1 MPDDDAAAAAEAA
14 AAAAPPPPPPQA
26 VVVHPYTA
34 VNVKTHIR
42 VTLEMK
48 NPNFTKWAS
57 FFKALCGKFSLRP
70 HIDGPPP
77 GAGDPSWDIAECIV
91 RGWILNT
98 VADSVLD
105 LALTDENQS
114 AHELWVA
121 IEGLFRS
128 NRAPRVVFLLE
139 EFHSLKQG
147 DSTIDE
153 YCQRLKVK
161 AAALR
166 DIDETIEDAR
176 LVLSLLR
183 SLNPRYSGIADDIAN
198 SAVLPS
204 FSRAREMLSLKEL
217 HLANDEKTTAAFA
230 MVAASGSTCTSTGC
244 RSFLRCSHQC
254 SSQGLRG
261 WGQQERQRQQ
271 EARRLAR
278 PGQRQQRLAARQQCP
293 NRGQPPQGT
302 MVLLQPMG
310 FPGRCSFRWQ
320 QGPKSGSWQ
329 QGSQGG
335 RNQGLM
341 GANPQAHFAAPP
353 PPSPVW
359 DQVGLI
365 AALNQMA
372 LQNSGWVMDSS
383 ATSHMH
389 NTDGILLSRQPSFV
403 PSVTVGN
410 GHHLPVS
417 CSGTSTLPGSTSSF
431 SLRNVLVVP
440 SLVRNLLLV
449 RQFTRDNN
457 CTIEF
462 DAFGFSVKD
471 LQTRHVIL
479 RSNSSDDL
487 YTVPAT
493 PQANLA
499 TSTNLWHHRLG
510 HIQELL
516 P

>member
-1 MPDDDAAAAAEAA
+1 MSTASDSRSRLLPYGTSAKPSRTPDSSSASSAASTRATAALPTTSQILLSYHPSLGPARCSPSKSCILPMTRRPRQPSPWWPPLAPPALPRDAAPSYDAPTS
-14 AAAAPPPPPPQA
+14 APPKGSGGGG
-26 VVVHPYTA
+26 
-34 VNVKTHIR
+34 NK
-42 VTLEMK
+42 K
-48 NPNFTKWAS
+48 
-57 FFKALCGKFSLRP
+57 GKGSK
-70 HIDGPPP
+70 
-77 GAGDPSWDIAECIV
+77 
-91 RGWILNT
+91 
-98 VADSVLD
+98 
-105 LALTDENQS
+105 
-114 AHELWVA
+114 
-121 IEGLFRS
+121 
-128 NRAPRVVFLLE
+128 
-139 EFHSLKQG
+139 KQG
-147 DSTIDE
+147 GWRG
-153 YCQRLKVK
+153 QG
-161 AAALR
+161 
-166 DIDETIEDAR
+166 
-176 LVLSLLR
+176 
-183 SLNPRYSGIADDIAN
+183 NAN
-198 SAVLPS
+198 
-204 FSRAREMLSLKEL
+204 
-217 HLANDEKTTAAFA
+217 N
-230 MVAASGSTCTSTGC
+230 
-244 RSFLRCSHQC
+244 
-254 SSQGLRG
+254 G
-261 WGQQERQRQQ
+261 W
-271 EARRLAR
+271 
-278 PGQRQQRLAARQQCP
+278 QQCP
-293 NRGQPPQGT
+293 NRGQPPHGT

-310 FPGRCSFRWQ
+310 FPGRCSFRWRLAARPQ
-320 QGPKSGSWQ
+320 VWQLVAGQPRWAQPGPHGCQ
-329 QGSQGG
+329 PTG
-335 RNQGLM
+335 
-341 GANPQAHFAAPP
+341 HFAAPP

-359 DQVGLI
+359 DQAGLI

-403 PSVTVGN
+403 PSITVGD

-417 CSGTSTLPGSTSSF
+417 CSSTSTLPGSTSSF

-471 LQTRHVIL
+471 LQTRRVIL

>member
-1 MPDDDAAAAAEAA
+1 
-14 AAAAPPPPPPQA
+14 
-26 VVVHPYTA
+26 
-34 VNVKTHIR
+34 
-42 VTLEMK
+42 
-48 NPNFTKWAS
+48 
-57 FFKALCGKFSLRP
+57 
-70 HIDGPPP
+70 
-77 GAGDPSWDIAECIV
+77 
-91 RGWILNT
+91 
-98 VADSVLD
+98 
-105 LALTDENQS
+105 
-114 AHELWVA
+114 
-121 IEGLFRS
+121 
-128 NRAPRVVFLLE
+128 
-139 EFHSLKQG
+139 
-147 DSTIDE
+147 
-153 YCQRLKVK
+153 
-161 AAALR
+161 
-166 DIDETIEDAR
+166 
-176 LVLSLLR
+176 
-183 SLNPRYSGIADDIAN
+183 
-198 SAVLPS
+198 
-204 FSRAREMLSLKEL
+204 
-217 HLANDEKTTAAFA
+217 
-230 MVAASGSTCTSTGC
+230 
-244 RSFLRCSHQC
+244 
-254 SSQGLRG
+254 
-261 WGQQERQRQQ
+261 
-271 EARRLAR
+271 
-278 PGQRQQRLAARQQCP
+278 
-293 NRGQPPQGT
+293 
-302 MVLLQPMG
+302 
-310 FPGRCSFRWQ
+310 
-320 QGPKSGSWQ
+320 
-329 QGSQGG
+329 
-335 RNQGLM
+335 
-341 GANPQAHFAAPP
+341 
-353 PPSPVW
+353 VW
-359 DQVGLI
+359 DQAGLI

-471 LQTRHVIL
+471 LQTRRVIL